1 MTLNSFFITLTWG
14 SFLFILIFY
23 ASYLLLL
30 YYFNKKAFSNK
41 RQLEFIYP
49 TVSLLVPVYNEEK
62 IIAKKIKN
70 IEELVYPI
78 DKIEIIFIDGK
89 STDKTPEIII
99 DRSQKCQKYIKLIK
113 QEKRDGYSRAV
124 NQGILSSKGEI
135 IMATDGASFHYPDA
149 LLHLVKH
156 FADSRIGAV
165 TGKEVVL
172 GKDCDMGPQL
182 EKSYRVFYDFM
193 RKAETE
199 MDSTPDTKGEILAV
213 RKEICIALIDQLRLS
228 PNASFDSCVPY
239 QAKLMG
245 YRTIYDEDAK
255 YHEYAPS
262 SFSDRMKVQV
272 RRATVLIGAMFL
284 FKRLFLNKKSG
295 KFGLLILPVHFVMY
309 CLIPSIFMVG
319 LVFLIVSTFLD
330 TLTVA
335 ILWVVPILLLVV
347 SKKSRSFIFSF
358 IQSQFALVLALFRL
372 ARRKESLFIES
383 IPSTRDNV

>member
-62 IIAKKIKN
+62 IISKKIKN
-70 IEELVYPI
+70 IEELVYPS

-89 STDKTPEIII
+89 STDKTPEIIA
-99 DRSQKCQKYIKLIK
+99 DRSQKCQKSIKLIK

-124 NQGILSSKGEI
+124 NQGILISKGEI
-135 IMATDGASFHYPDA
+135 IMATDGGSFHYPDA

-156 FADSRIGAV
+156 FTDSKIGAV

-172 GKDCDMGPQL
+172 GKDCDIGPQL

-213 RKEICIALIDQLRLS
+213 RKEICIALIDPLRLS

-262 SFSDRMKVQV
+262 SFSDRMRVQM

-284 FKRLFLNKKSG
+284 FKRLLLNKKSG
-295 KFGLLILPVHFVMY
+295 KFGLLILPVHLVMY

-319 LVFLIVSTFLD
+319 LVSLIVSTFLD
-330 TLTVA
+330 PLTVA
-335 ILWVVPILLLVV
+335 TLWVVPILLLVA
-347 SKKSRSFIFSF
+347 SAKSRSFIVSF
-358 IQSQFALVLALFRL
+358 VQSQFALVIALFRL
-372 ARRKESLFIES
+372 ARRKESLFIET
-383 IPSTRDNV
+383 IPSTRNP